1 MKRTQKVWM
10 MKVSKK
16 VVMIEILL
24 EREQAEKL
32 RNILGDSKVREIY
45 GFEFAMELSEEL
57 NEVLRARWIGGL
69 DGSCK
74 GSL

>member
-1 MKRTQKVWM
+1 M

-57 NEVLRARWIGGL
+57 NEVLRAR
-69 DGSCK
+69 
-74 GSL
+74 